1 MLACLDAPLPA
12 ALSSHRQPRLSH
24 APPCERKRP
33 YSFLME
39 ESLSF
44 WVVGRQQRRGS
55 GGEEEEKNMR
65 HSSGRGGLL
74 CPRRPRNH
82 HRL

>member
-1 MLACLDAPLPA
+1 
-12 ALSSHRQPRLSH
+12 
-24 APPCERKRP
+24 
-33 YSFLME
+33 ME

-44 WVVGRQQRRGS
+44 WAVGRQQRRGS

-65 HSSGRGGLL
+65 HGSVRGGLL
-74 CPRRPRNH
+74 YPRRPRNH